1 MIRRFLATIAGAR
14 YDILQKTPVDRFRYV
29 AMGGVLLTTAAV
41 AAVSASFALV
51 TAVKVPP
58 AVGIVAG
65 VAWGIVILNLDRLLI
80 VSMTR
85 RSGWWRNIFAA
96 LPRLLLAF
104 LLGTVISTPLVLR
117 IFEPEINAELVV
129 LQNQRKAEFDDA
141 LATNPQ
147 YAEIPELESQLADAQ
162 ADANRSP
169 EVAVAADPG
178 VIAAKA
184 KVKTTGDA
192 YAEAQRLV
200 QCEIDG
206 VADCGGTGVPGVAE
220 SARERIRARDVAL
233 RDYNA
238 ALDDQAA
245 AEAVARTAAGEAAA
259 TARQEADRLTDELT
273 RRRDLKKGEQAGF
286 AAIAAND
293 DGLLS
298 RIEALGSLG
307 DKRGDLWLAQLVLFF
322 LFLSLEVLPVLVKLM
337 QLGGRLTL
345 YEQLIEKMEE
355 SAKRSST
362 MEIVREE
369 SISRHYAE
377 RQHDLE
383 LDQADRQ
390 FDAGLRANDMLVA
403 RQAAIAEKAIERWSA
418 EAEVHS
424 DREITNWFSDMRR
437 SNGNPV
443 PPRQP

>member
-1 MIRRFLATIAGAR
+1 MIRRSLATLAGAR
-14 YDILQKTPVDRFRYV
+14 YDVLKKTPVDRFRYV
-29 AMGGVLLTTAAV
+29 AMGGVLVTTAAV

-85 RSGWWRNIFAA
+85 RSGWWRNIFSA

-117 IFEPEINAELVV
+117 IFEPEINAELVF
-129 LQNQRKAEFDDA
+129 LQNERKEDFDGA
-141 LATNPQ
+141 LANNPL
-147 YAEIPELESQLADAQ
+147 YAEIPELETRLADEQ
-162 ADANRSP
+162 ADANQSP

-178 VIAAKA
+178 VIAAKE
-184 KVKTTGDA
+184 KVRTTGET
-192 YAEAQRLV
+192 YTEAQRLA

-206 VADCGGTGVPGVAE
+206 SCGTGVPGVAQ
-220 SARERIRARDVAL
+220 SARERIQARDVAL
-233 RDYNA
+233 RDYDEARA
-238 ALDDQAA
+238 ALVV
-245 AEAVARTAAGEAAA
+245 AEGLARTAAQEDAAA
-259 TARQEADRLTDELT
+259 ARREADRLTAELD
-273 RRRDLKKGEQAGF
+273 RRRDLKKGDQAEF
-286 AAIAAND
+286 AARAATD

-307 DKRGDLWLAQLVLFF
+307 DKRGDLELAQTVLFF
-322 LFLSLEVLPVLVKLM
+322 LFLALEVLPVLVKLM

-355 SAKRSST
+355 SAKRSSALE
-362 MEIVREE
+362 MAREE
-369 SISRHYAE
+369 SIANHYAE
-377 RQHDLE
+377 RQLELE
-383 LDQADRQ
+383 LDQAQRQ
-390 FDAGLRANDMLVA
+390 YDAGLRANDLLVA
-403 RQAAIAEKAIERWSA
+403 RQSAIAEKAIKRWSA

-424 DREITNWFSDMRR
+424 DREITNWFTDLRR
-437 SNGNPV
+437 SNGTPM
-443 PPRQP
+443 PPRREP